1 MVTVLVDANLDGHA
15 ELLEMRLQTDTWR
28 EMRDHLQLQFIHFEN
43 VGVDRTA
50 ADDVVW
56 RLCQEQ
62 GHYLLTANRNE
73 DADNSLQATIR
84 REGTLDSLPVLT
96 LSDASRLYQ
105 SAAYLDKVV
114 ERLLD
119 YLLNQDR
126 YRGAGRLFLP

>member
-1 MVTVLVDANLDGHA
+1 
-15 ELLEMRLQTDTWR
+15 LQTDTWR
-28 EMRDHLQLQFIHFEN
+28 EMRDYLQLQFVHFEN
-43 VGVDRTA
+43 VGLDRTA
-50 ADDVVW
+50 ADDAVW

-73 DADNSLQATIR
+73 EADDSLQATIR

-96 LSDASRLYQ
+96 LSDAPRLYQ
-105 SAAYLDKVV
+105 STAYLDKVV